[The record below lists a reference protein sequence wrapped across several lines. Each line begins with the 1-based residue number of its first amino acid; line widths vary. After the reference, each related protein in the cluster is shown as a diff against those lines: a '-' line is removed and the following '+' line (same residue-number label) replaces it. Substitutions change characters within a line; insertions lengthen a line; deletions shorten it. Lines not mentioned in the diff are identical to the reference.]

1 MTKSDLLA
9 QLSGYQ
15 NAYDEYLHIKE
26 RTEIIKGQ
34 TERIKKETE
43 KIKKNTK
50 TMTIVGSILLTLE
63 VALFITLL
71 IIVF

>member
-1 MTKSDLLA
+1 MTKSGLLA

-26 RTEIIKGQ
+26 RTEIIKAQ
-34 TERIKKETE
+34 TE
-43 KIKKNTK
+43 KIKKETK
-50 TMTIVGSILLTLE
+50 KIKKDTKIMTIVGSILLTLE
-63 VALFITLL
+63 VTLFIILL